1 MTRAV
6 LSPASRGHV
15 WLRGFRL
22 RNYVPKSALQHLDPH
37 AVGDFDG
44 GDLIHHLG
52 DLTVDSAG
60 GDDLIAA
67 GIEEGPVIGQLIDIV
82 RRARLDGQVKTK
94 QEELDLAKSRLPG
107 FLINPN

>member
-1 MTRAV
+1 MPRRDRMIEYIDKIRFERPEIT
-6 LSPASRGHV
+6 
-15 WLRGFRL
+15 
-22 RNYVPKSALQHLDPH
+22 
-37 AVGDFDG
+37 
-44 GDLIHHLG
+44 
-52 DLTVDSAG
+52 

-107 FLINPN
+107 FLINPS